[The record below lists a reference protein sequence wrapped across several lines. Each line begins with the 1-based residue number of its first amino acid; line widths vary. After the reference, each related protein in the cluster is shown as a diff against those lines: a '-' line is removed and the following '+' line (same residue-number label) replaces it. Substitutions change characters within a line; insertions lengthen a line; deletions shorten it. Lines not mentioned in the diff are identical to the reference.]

1 MRAKH
6 LRSAGALRPEHRPT
20 SRDDHGHDAAGLR
33 AAVSGDRRSALRQRD
48 ARLEGF
54 VQPSRVAQPHSG
66 TVPGGWQH
74 PPGTRRADGGAV
86 GIDGGERAAR
96 GPRFDA
102 PVAPDGY
109 AWWYVDAL
117 SDDGRHGLTIIAFVG
132 SVFSPY
138 YALARSRGAGDP
150 SQHCALNVAL
160 YGEGFKR
167 WALTERRSASVR
179 RSRST
184 LAIGPS
190 SLSWD
195 GTALTIAIDEITFP
209 LPSRIR
215 GTVRL
220 FPAGLCGHAFALDH
234 DGRHLWSPIA
244 PCAQVEVALT
254 APALRWSGAGYLD
267 GNAGD
272 APLESVFSRWHW
284 SRASTPTSTLVHYD
298 VDRRDGSNL
307 AFSAR
312 FDRSGSVEPLPAPP
326 RVTLPR
332 TGWGIERST
341 RADPGQKVR
350 IAKTFEDTPFY
361 ARSLVAIEGDGGPGM
376 AMHESLSLERFRTR
390 WVKWLLPFRM
400 PRSRR

>member
-1 MRAKH
+1 M
-6 LRSAGALRPEHRPT
+6 
-20 SRDDHGHDAAGLR
+20 
-33 AAVSGDRRSALRQRD
+33 
-48 ARLEGF
+48 
-54 VQPSRVAQPHSG
+54 
-66 TVPGGWQH
+66 
-74 PPGTRRADGGAV
+74 
-86 GIDGGERAAR
+86 
-96 GPRFDA
+96 
-102 PVAPDGY
+102 
-109 AWWYVDAL
+109 
-117 SDDGRHGLTIIAFVG
+117 
-132 SVFSPY
+132 FSPY
-138 YALARSRGAGDP
+138 YALARVRGSGDP
-150 SQHCALNVAL
+150 LQHCALNVAL
-160 YGEGFKR
+160 YGDGFKR

-220 FPAGLCGHAFALDH
+220 VPAGLCSHVIALDR

-244 PCAQVEVALT
+244 PCAQVDVALD

-267 GNAGD
+267 TNAGD
-272 APLESVFSRWHW
+272 APLETAFSRWHW
-284 SRASTPTSTLVHYD
+284 SRSSVPGATLVHYD

-307 AFSAR
+307 AFSTR
-312 FDRSGSVEPLPAPP
+312 FDRSGSVEPMRVPP
-326 RVTLPR
+326 RVALPR
-332 TGWGIERST
+332 TAWGIARST
-341 RADPGQKVR
+341 RADPGRKVS

-361 ARSLVAIEGDGGPGM
+361 ARSLLAIEGDRATGT
-376 AMHESLSLERFRTR
+376 AMHESLSLDRFRSG